1 MQSFR
6 GQDSSERTRA
16 ALRRLEM
23 CFSDPGSS
31 AASIPGLGGASEE
44 QAEQIADE
52 HIFGQ
57 PPGGDGIHYKVGS
70 QKSG

>member
-1 MQSFR
+1 MQSFH

-23 CFSDPGSS
+23 CFSDAGSS
-31 AASIPGLGGASEE
+31 AARIPGLGGASEE

-57 PPGGDGIHYKVGS
+57 PPGGDSIHYKVRGG
-70 QKSG
+70 KRG